1 MGGREPTWKALR
13 LEGDTTQY
21 NIAANDSN
29 DGCEDAGE
37 RLLFIR
43 QAVGKQTADHPP
55 TTPPPMKSA
64 TMSVAAMMPGNV
76 TVAA

>member
-43 QAVGKQTADHPP
+43 QAVGKQTADHP
-55 TTPPPMKSA
+55 SHY
-64 TMSVAAMMPGNV
+64 AAANEERDNV
-76 TVAA
+76 GGCHDAG